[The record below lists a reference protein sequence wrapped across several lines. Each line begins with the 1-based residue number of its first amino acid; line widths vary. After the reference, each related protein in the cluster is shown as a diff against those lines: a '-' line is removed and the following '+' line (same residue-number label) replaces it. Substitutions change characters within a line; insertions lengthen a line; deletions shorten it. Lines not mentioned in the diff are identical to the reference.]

1 MNNKDPKESD
11 IDAVPEEE
19 VEEWFESEDEGV
31 EITVTPEDALSEK
44 YTGTQLRVV
53 RSTLDFTLHTLKSA
67 LSDPNYISLSPS
79 YQRRGRWDRKKR
91 SLLIESF
98 LLNVPIPPLFLFEND
113 YNQYEVM
120 DGRQRLETIAEFL
133 ENDFPLTG
141 LEFWP
146 ELQGKRFR
154 DLPGTIQRGLLRRTI
169 SAVVLLAETAKG
181 DEDFDIRM
189 VLFRRLNTG
198 GIKLNPQELRNAL
211 YPGLFNKLLRDL
223 SRHELF
229 TTLWRI
235 PPKSKNEED
244 DPPASLLKNTLFK
257 SMMDC
262 ELVLRFFAIRE
273 TILSDLKGSLRHIL
287 DKTMNNKQAVSAE
300 EADGLKAL
308 FLNTLHRL
316 INALGRDFIV
326 LPGTKRPSR
335 PLYDALMVAA
345 SMHQEVQFE
354 PVAAEIT
361 ARLRDTLTNPK
372 KYDVLVGRGNTVDAI
387 KARVALAE
395 YILLG

>member
-1 MNNKDPKESD
+1 MNDQELNDTD
-11 IDAVPEEE
+11 IDGVPEEE
-19 VEEWFESEDEGV
+19 VEEWFDSEDEGIEV
-31 EITVTPEDALSEK
+31 TVTPEDALSEK
-44 YTGTQLRVV
+44 YTSTQLRVV

-67 LSDPNYISLSPS
+67 LSDPNYINFSPS

-120 DGRQRLETIAEFL
+120 DGRQRLDTIAAFL

-198 GIKLNPQELRNAL
+198 GINLNPQELRNAL
-211 YPGLFNKLLRDL
+211 YPGGFNNLLREL
-223 SRHELF
+223 SRYELF
-229 TTLWRI
+229 TMLWRI
-235 PPKSKNEED
+235 PPKSKNEEE
-244 DPPASLLKNTLFK
+244 DPPASLLKNTLYK
-257 SMMDC
+257 AMMDC

-273 TILSDLKGSLRHIL
+273 TVLGDLKGSLRHIL
-287 DKTMNNKQAVSAE
+287 DKTMKNKQAVSTE
-300 EADGLKAL
+300 EIDRLKEL
-308 FLNTLHRL
+308 FLNTLQRL
-316 INALGRDFIV
+316 INALGKDFIL

-335 PLYDALMVAA
+335 PLYDALMVAT
-345 SMHQEVQFE
+345 SMNQEVRLDK
-354 PVAAEIT
+354 VASEIT
-361 ARLRDTLTNPK
+361 ARLGDTLANPE

-387 KARVALAE
+387 KDRVALAK